1 MLENLLPR
9 TIDNTYR
16 GQKLAYVPFV
26 LLVLLKLV
34 IGVNS
39 IVHGYDVMTRADG
52 IPLATF
58 PPAAIQTLI
67 SLWALLGL
75 SHIIIALLCI
85 LVLIRYRSMIPLMF
99 ALLLVQNLG
108 GQMISHFL
116 PLFRTG
122 APPAYI
128 VNITFITSMVVGLM
142 LSLWRRSAVQPAPQ
156 NTVTK

>member
-1 MLENLLPR
+1 MLDNLLPR

-34 IGVNS
+34 IGTNS
-39 IVHGYDVMTRADG
+39 IIHGYDVMTKADG

-58 PPAAIQTLI
+58 PSAAVQTLI

-75 SHIIIALLCI
+75 AHIIIALLCI
-85 LVLIRYRSMIPLMF
+85 LVLIRYRSMIPFMF
-99 ALLLVQNLG
+99 TLLLLQNLG
-108 GQMISHFL
+108 GQLISHYL

-128 VNITFITSMVVGLM
+128 VNITFLTSMVVGWGLAV
-142 LSLWRRSAVQPAPQ
+142 WRRR
-156 NTVTK
+156 

>member
-1 MLENLLPR
+1 MLDNLLPR

-34 IGVNS
+34 IGTNS
-39 IVHGYDVMTRADG
+39 IIHGYDVMTKADG
-52 IPLATF
+52 LPLATF
-58 PPAAIQTLI
+58 PPAAVQCLV

-75 SHIIIALLCI
+75 AHIVIGLLCVV
-85 LVLIRYRSMIPLMF
+85 VLIRYRSMIPLMF

-108 GQMISHFL
+108 AQLISHYL
-116 PLFRTG
+116 PLARIG

-128 VNITFITSMVVGLM
+128 VNITFLTAMVVGLG
-142 LSLWRRSAVQPAPQ
+142 LALWKRPET
-156 NTVTK
+156 TVTK